1 MAGFFSFWFQGG
13 PLNDTKIFIFFFSKG
28 SDLITGLPS
37 PFCLVGLLLDWLA
50 TAWLCPDLYWTVV
63 YWKVFVRNFNYIKW
77 LFFQVHR
84 PNGRLIDMSKS
95 ILDLQRQILSI
106 CIIRIR
112 TLAFRAVVIYL
123 NEHLFLTFKKWADSR
138 KDTDFIKNL
147 EASLITFKVVLF
159 I

>member
-1 MAGFFSFWFQGG
+1 MHVWQSFFFFWFQGG
-13 PLNDTKIFIFFFSKG
+13 PLNDTKIFIFFSKG
-28 SDLITGLPS
+28 SDLITGLLS

-63 YWKVFVRNFNYIKW
+63 YWRVFVRNFNYIKW

-106 CIIRIR
+106 CNKNKDPG
-112 TLAFRAVVIYL
+112 LQSSS
-123 NEHLFLTFKKWADSR
+123 HLPKWAPFLD
-138 KDTDFIKNL
+138 I
-147 EASLITFKVVLF
+147 
-159 I
+159 